1 MNLKVPSVLNEHSK
15 SPLALQKGG
24 TSFFLVV
31 CLVELLALAKAPP
44 VFWSKLFFLP
54 ETAGDGFMT
63 KRGSNNFF
71 LSKNFDINHIM
82 AFPSNVFVHAKNLGF
97 PFHLR
102 NRGMS

>member
-44 VFWSKLFFLP
+44 VFWSKLFF
-54 ETAGDGFMT
+54 
-63 KRGSNNFF
+63 S
-71 LSKNFDINHIM
+71 
-82 AFPSNVFVHAKNLGF
+82 
-97 PFHLR
+97 R
-102 NRGMS
+102 NSW

>member
-44 VFWSKLFFLP
+44 VFWSKLFFFQKQLVMDLWP
-54 ETAGDGFMT
+54 KEVPTTFSSLKILT
-63 KRGSNNFF
+63 STT
-71 LSKNFDINHIM
+71 
-82 AFPSNVFVHAKNLGF
+82 
-97 PFHLR
+97 
-102 NRGMS
+102 